1 MSTCCFCFRTKKNPQ
16 TSDTPGDLRNDP
28 KLRHSE
34 RKIEEDLHLETYMSD
49 YLNDKEKNDN
59 IMVGGSSHIK
69 RGGKNNMDTL
79 NVEIS
84 ENNNTKM
91 YMMQSEVDHRDKSQD
106 IGKLV
111 TTANMGVARAKT
123 KQLSAAFPET

>member
-1 MSTCCFCFRTKKNPQ
+1 
-16 TSDTPGDLRNDP
+16 
-28 KLRHSE
+28 
-34 RKIEEDLHLETYMSD
+34 MSD
-49 YLNDKEKNDN
+49 YLNDKEKKDN

-69 RGGKNNMDTL
+69 RGKNNMDTL

-111 TTANMGVARAKT
+111 TAANMGMARAKT

>member
-1 MSTCCFCFRTKKNPQ
+1 MSSCCFCFRTKKNPPVN
-16 TSDTPGDLRNDP
+16 DTPGDLRNDS

-49 YLNDKEKNDN
+49 YLNDKEKKDN
-59 IMVGGSSHIK
+59 NMMVGGSSHMK
-69 RGGKNNMDTL
+69 RKNNMDTL

-91 YMMQSEVDHRDKSQD
+91 YMMQSEIDHRDKSQD

-111 TTANMGVARAKT
+111 TGNMGMARTKT
-123 KQLSAAFPET
+123 KQLSAAFPES